1 MVVRLLRYTLT
12 QGYINFH
19 RPLQRKKG
27 SIHEVD
33 DITVSVHLPVHKCL
47 FNVYLHINI
56 EQMIAQIRLL
66 LFRIAEKIYKH
77 LFLNSCPAFVV
88 SNEIHLNMI

>member
-47 FNVYLHINI
+47 FQCLV
-56 EQMIAQIRLL
+56 
-66 LFRIAEKIYKH
+66 KYKYWTDDCTNPSAS
-77 LFLNSCPAFVV
+77 FSNSCPTFVV